1 MKKSIKNSIRFFVLS
16 MVVIV
21 FITTIILSRSII
33 DIENI
38 FALSNMIILICFLI
52 IALVICTTISNLITF
67 PLKKIEKSMKNVSEG
82 KIIDTKYLKD
92 YSKYEEL
99 KELIGSYTLMMEL
112 IKKNNFDL
120 NSQQS
125 KTEII
130 LEHMADGVIAFSI
143 SKQVVH
149 MNKSAMRLLAIN
161 NTYDTFDKIISK
173 LNITLDF
180 DKIMYLPNY
189 KSIEAKITVFE
200 NTLNIVFVPFFSDRL
215 SPMGVIMVIR
225 NITETVKLDNLRKEF
240 VANVSHELKTPLTSI
255 KGYSET
261 MMNGDLTY
269 QEISRF
275 SKVINQEANRMDRL
289 VADLLQLSRFD
300 YKKVS
305 WKKMMFSVVE
315 LAQGVCE
322 KMKYSAQEKNHKLE
336 CIITAQ
342 PPNVYADRDAIEQVI
357 MNVVSNSIKYTP
369 ENGNIVVYVGTV
381 NNNAYIKVIDNG
393 IGIPSSDLNRIFE
406 RFYRV
411 DKARSRKMG
420 GTGLGLSIVKEI
432 IDGNNGTINIK
443 SEVNKG
449 TEVIITLPT
458 KIKQA
463 NIKGGN

>member
-1 MKKSIKNSIRFFVLS
+1 MRNSIKFSIRFLS
-16 MVVIV
+16 IITVI
-21 FITTIILSRSII
+21 ISYTTIVLLSTKII
-33 DIENI
+33 DTNNI
-38 FALSNMIILICFLI
+38 FAIPNMIVLGLLLLFALI
-52 IALVICTTISNLITF
+52 ISGIISKLIIF
-67 PLKKIEKSMKNVSEG
+67 PLKKVEKGMRSIAEG
-82 KIIDTKYLKD
+82 KILDIKHLANSKNFEEIQSFIDA
-92 YSKYEEL
+92 
-99 KELIGSYTLMMEL
+99 YTLMIKL

-143 SKQVVH
+143 TRQVVH
-149 MNKSAMRLLAIN
+149 INKSSMRLLGIDEKC
-161 NTYDTFDKIISK
+161 DTFDKIVEK
-173 LNITLDF
+173 LNIKLEF

-189 KSIEAKITVFE
+189 KSIETKINVE
-200 NTLNIVFVPFFSDRL
+200 DNNLNIVFVPFFSDIL
-215 SPMGVIMVIR
+215 SPMGVIMMVR

-261 MMNGDLTY
+261 IANGDLTY
-269 QEISRF
+269 QEIIRF

-305 WKKMMFSVVE
+305 WKKMMFSIEDMSKNVV
-315 LAQGVCE
+315 E
-322 KMKYSAQEKNHKLE
+322 KMKYATSQKNHKLE
-336 CIITAQ
+336 CIVTAT
-342 PPNVYADRDAIEQVI
+342 PPNVYADRDSIEQVI
-357 MNVVSNSIKYTP
+357 MNIVSNSIKYTP
-369 ENGNIVVYVGTV
+369 ENGDIKIYVGSI
-381 NNNAYIKVIDNG
+381 NNGAYIKVVDNG
-393 IGIPSSDLNRIFE
+393 MGIPPKDLNRIFE

-411 DKARSRKMG
+411 DKARSRQMG

-432 IDGNNGTINIK
+432 IDGNEGTIDIK

-458 KIKQA
+458 KIKP
-463 NIKGGN
+463 

>member
-1 MKKSIKNSIRFFVLS
+1 MKKSIKNSIRFLNMI

-21 FITTIILSRSII
+21 FITTIILCGKFI
-33 DIENI
+33 DTTNI
-38 FALSNMIILICFLI
+38 FALNNIIILVIFLLLSFI
-52 IALVICTTISNLITF
+52 FSTLLANVITY
-67 PLKKIEKSMKNVSEG
+67 PLKKMEKGMRNVSEG
-82 KIIDTKYLKD
+82 KITDTKYLKE
-92 YSKYEEL
+92 YSSLSEIKDV
-99 KELIGSYTLMMEL
+99 ISSYTLMMEL

-143 SKQVVH
+143 TRQVVH
-149 MNKSAMRLLAIN
+149 MNKSAMRLLAI
-161 NTYDTFDKIISK
+161 TKAEDTFDKIVGK
-173 LNITLDF
+173 LKIDLDF
-180 DKIMYLPNY
+180 DKVMYLPNY
-189 KSIEAKITVFE
+189 KSIEVKTTVQD
-200 NTLNIVFVPFFSDRL
+200 NALNIVFVPFFSDKL

-225 NITETVKLDNLRKEF
+225 NITESVKLDNLRKEF

-261 MMNGDLTY
+261 IMNGDLTY
-269 QEISRF
+269 QEIIRF
-275 SKVINQEANRMDRL
+275 SKVINQEANRMSKL
-289 VADLLQLSRFD
+289 VSDLLQLSRFD

-305 WKKMMFSVVE
+305 WKKMMFSLVD
-315 LAQGVCE
+315 LANSVCE
-322 KMKYSAQEKNHKLE
+322 KMQYLAAEKKHKLE
-336 CIITAQ
+336 CVVTVP

-357 MNVVSNSIKYTP
+357 INIVSNSIKYTP
-369 ENGNIVVYVGTV
+369 EGGTITIYLGSIDGNVYLKVV
-381 NNNAYIKVIDNG
+381 DNG
-393 IGIPSSDLNRIFE
+393 IGIPEADLKRIFE

-432 IDGNNGTINIK
+432 IDGNDGTININ

-458 KIKQA
+458 KIKTV
-463 NIKGGN
+463 K